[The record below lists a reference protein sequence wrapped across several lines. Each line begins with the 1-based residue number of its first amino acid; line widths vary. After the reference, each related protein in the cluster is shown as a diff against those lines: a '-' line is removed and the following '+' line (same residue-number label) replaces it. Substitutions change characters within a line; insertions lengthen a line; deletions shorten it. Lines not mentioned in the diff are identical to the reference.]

1 MFVFTYIYIYN
12 INIIYI
18 INIIMVWT
26 RIPPGP
32 PQITNAN
39 FVGKVF
45 YILYFPAAACVS
57 ERRRD
62 SGGVRTPFVVI
73 RLL

>member
-1 MFVFTYIYIYN
+1 
-12 INIIYI
+12 
-18 INIIMVWT
+18 MVWT

-39 FVGKVF
+39 FVGIVF
-45 YILYFPAAACVS
+45 YVYFPAAACVS

-62 SGGVRTPFVVI
+62 SGGGVLTRRARTPFVVI